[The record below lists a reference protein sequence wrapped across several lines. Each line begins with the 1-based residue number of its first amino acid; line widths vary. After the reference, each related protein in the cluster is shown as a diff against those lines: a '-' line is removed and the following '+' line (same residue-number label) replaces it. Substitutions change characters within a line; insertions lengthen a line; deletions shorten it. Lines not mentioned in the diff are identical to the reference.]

1 MSSNWLTY
9 DEISNQLNISS
20 NIVKIELKEIKKLK
34 IEVIKL
40 KLIGIAGD
48 SGVGKST
55 LALRLSKKLDCP
67 FLDIDKVILS
77 SEYLNTETKTPQT
90 FKMKSEYFNLLID
103 NLKNTE
109 SPISNLINSLVE
121 QEISKISK
129 ENKTIIVEWMLLPYL
144 KVWQDCTTKILI
156 NANDLLRRNA
166 AIKNKLITEEQFDD
180 CVSVARIGYSKF
192 DYDYIFENNYDE
204 ESLENILDKF

>member
-1 MSSNWLTY
+1 M
-9 DEISNQLNISS
+9 
-20 NIVKIELKEIKKLK
+20 KI
-34 IEVIKL
+34 
-40 KLIGIAGD
+40 IGITGD
-48 SGVGKST
+48 SWVGKST

-90 FKMKSEYFNLLID
+90 FKLQTEHFNLLID

-109 SPISNLINSLVE
+109 SPISNLINNLIE

-144 KVWQDCTTKILI
+144 KIWQDCNTKILI
-156 NANDLLRRNA
+156 NANDILRRNT
-166 AIKNKLITEEQFDD
+166 AIKNNLITEEQFDD
-180 CVSVARIGYSKF
+180 CVSVARIDYSKF
-192 DYDYIFENNYDE
+192 NYDYIFENNYDE
-204 ESLENILDKF
+204 KTLENILDKF

>member
-1 MSSNWLTY
+1 M
-9 DEISNQLNISS
+9 
-20 NIVKIELKEIKKLK
+20 KI
-34 IEVIKL
+34 
-40 KLIGIAGD
+40 IGITGD

-77 SEYLNTETKTPQT
+77 SEYLNTETKAPQT
-90 FKMKSEYFNLLID
+90 FKLQTEHFYLLID

-109 SPISNLINSLVE
+109 SPISNLINNLIE

-144 KVWQDCTTKILI
+144 KIWQDCNTKILI
-156 NANDLLRRNA
+156 NANDILRRNT
-166 AIKNKLITEEQFDD
+166 AIKNNLITEEQFDD

-192 DYDYIFENNYDE
+192 DYDYIFSNNYDNK
-204 ESLENILDKF
+204 SLEDILDKF